1 MLLSAILIVAGLA
14 LLAKAPDHFVVGAAT
29 LARRIGVSAIVVG
42 AVIVGFGTSAP
53 ELLVSALAASSG
65 EPEIGLGNVIG
76 SNIANLTL
84 ILGVAGLFAPLVM
97 PRGVVRRELPI
108 TLVATAL
115 FAYLAGEG
123 LTRDEGA
130 VLLVVLVV
138 MLGLIIWGGRKG
150 GDDDDLVLQTEEFLD
165 EEQHRTGR
173 RIAFDVIGGLIGT
186 VAGAQMLVIGAV
198 DVADRAGLSGGFVGL
213 TLVAVGT
220 SLPELVTA
228 VAAARQGE
236 TQLIIGNLLG
246 SNVFNSLAVGGAIG
260 VVGPAVVTDATLT
273 VTAVVLMLATT
284 LLGVGS
290 MLAGGRV
297 RKYEAFV
304 LLGAWAITIPLVA

>member
-1 MLLSAILIVAGLA
+1 VLLSAVLIIAGLA

-29 LARRIGVSAIVVG
+29 LARRIGISAIVVG

-65 EPEIGLGNVIG
+65 EPEIGIGNVVG

-84 ILGVAGLFAPLVM
+84 ILGIAGLFAPLVM
-97 PRGVVRRELPI
+97 PRGVVRRELPL
-108 TLVATAL
+108 TLIATAL
-115 FAYLAGEG
+115 FAYLVGEG
-123 LTRDEGA
+123 LTRTEGI

-138 MLGLIIWGGRKG
+138 MLGLIIWGGRNG
-150 GDDDDLVLQTEEFLD
+150 GDDDDLVVQTEEFLD
-165 EEQHRTGR
+165 AEQHRSGR
-173 RIAFDVIGGLIGT
+173 RIALDVVGGLIGT
-186 VAGAQMLVIGAV
+186 VVGAQMLVTGAV

>member
-14 LLAKAPDHFVVGAAT
+14 LLAKAPDHFVVGSAT
-29 LARRIGVSAIVVG
+29 LARRIGISAIVVG

-84 ILGVAGLFAPLVM
+84 ILGIAGLFAPLVM
-97 PRGVVRRELPI
+97 PRGVVRRELPL
-108 TLVATAL
+108 TLIATAL
-115 FAYLAGEG
+115 FAYLVGEG
-123 LTRDEGA
+123 LTRGEGV
-130 VLLVVLVV
+130 VLLVALVV

-165 EEQHRTGR
+165 EEQHRSGR
-173 RIAFDVIGGLIGT
+173 RIAVDVIGGLIGT
-186 VAGAQMLVIGAV
+186 VVGAQMLVTGAV

-228 VAAARQGE
+228 VAAARRGE

-273 VTAVVLMLATT
+273 VTAVLLMLATT

-304 LLGAWAITIPLVA
+304 LLAAWAVTIPLVA